1 MHSVYCVY
9 ARTMW
14 FFRSSPLHTYSSS
27 CVRFLQFFLQGACVW
42 YAPPLPQ
49 MRLPL
54 QQLQCVKPTLLFCLP
69 PFLEASEQLRSRRPC
84 ARQLHTQLGGQLR
97 LLVLWSEEC
106 SEHTQILH
114 RISLEAVLFHGYLH
128 ASVLI
133 FVTAKKNT
141 KDKDMPAPRTQTR
154 AVPGLKTRLLNYN
167 AFTSTGELAL
177 RGEGVTPGYWR
188 DEVRT
193 RAAFTPDGWL
203 RTGTLWTKTE
213 TGNLLPCSSSCH
225 MQLGARGEA
234 VYAEDLVCVLM
245 QHPCVVHAHV
255 RVDTQGQAHCAVW
268 VKQGAERIRHPQIV
282 CFLRTQLSTQ
292 VRVGTLRVMEYE
304 KTVGAD
310 RLSRRDTP
318 FLKENSL

>member
-1 MHSVYCVY
+1 M
-9 ARTMW
+9 
-14 FFRSSPLHTYSSS
+14 
-27 CVRFLQFFLQGACVW
+27 
-42 YAPPLPQ
+42 
-49 MRLPL
+49 
-54 QQLQCVKPTLLFCLP
+54 
-69 PFLEASEQLRSRRPC
+69 
-84 ARQLHTQLGGQLR
+84 
-97 LLVLWSEEC
+97 VLWSEEC

-255 RVDTQGQAHCAVW
+255 RGARTRARRHARASALRRMGKTRSRTNTAPSDSVLFAHPAFHA
-268 VKQGAERIRHPQIV
+268 GARGDASGDGV
-282 CFLRTQLSTQ
+282 
-292 VRVGTLRVMEYE
+292 
-304 KTVGAD
+304 
-310 RLSRRDTP
+310 
-318 FLKENSL
+318 